1 MNLCYCFSGKADGYK
16 IKIIKIIEI
25 KYTSIHIIRNFTY
38 GFKYMENIRRIKIN
52 K

>member
-1 MNLCYCFSGKADGYK
+1 MNLCYCFSGKADK
-16 IKIIKIIEI
+16 IKITKIIEI